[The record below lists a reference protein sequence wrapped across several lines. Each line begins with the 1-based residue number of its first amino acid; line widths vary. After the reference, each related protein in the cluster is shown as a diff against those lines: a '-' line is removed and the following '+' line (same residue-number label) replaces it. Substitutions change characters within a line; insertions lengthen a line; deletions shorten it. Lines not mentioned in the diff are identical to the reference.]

1 MDSQPAASTVHI
13 QRLSVPP
20 SAIDALG
27 HVNNQEYLRWMQ
39 EVAIAH
45 SAARGWP
52 MERYLA
58 IGAGWV
64 VRSHFIEY
72 LRPAFAGD
80 AVRVTTWV
88 ADVKRRS
95 STRKY
100 RFTREADAQELVRA
114 ETLWVFVDIATGT
127 PREIP
132 EEMKT
137 GFLIATDGVEA
148 PRAG

>member
-1 MDSQPAASTVHI
+1 MPAVFVQH
-13 QRLSVPP
+13 LSVPS

-39 EVAIAH
+39 DVAIAH

-80 AVRVTTWV
+80 AIRVASWV
-88 ADVKRRS
+88 ADVKRKT

-100 RFTREADAQELVRA
+100 RFTREADDRELVRA
-114 ETLWVFVDIATGT
+114 ETLWVFVDIASGAS
-127 PREIP
+127 REIP

-137 GFLIATDGVEA
+137 GFLIVTDGAEA
-148 PRAG
+148 PRAL